1 MHFFAEAGD
10 DYDSANSARLLFNIS
25 LPKNERLSGA
35 ELRLYRQSIA
45 KGLRSS
51 MNKSDKKEKNA
62 KSWLIRVT
70 VYDIVGLP
78 TETADELQLRAI
90 DTSVLDV
97 RRTEWTSF
105 DVYQAVQR
113 WTSNPRANYGL
124 YVTITDINGS
134 DSVPDRHRE
143 HVRLKPLISAV
154 NTASDESQSGDPSTP
169 VQSSPVL
176 MSSADNSVNTNT
188 LDSANSAGDVRSDSA
203 SSTNSESPEDLSQA
217 SSDKSSAT
225 SVTHCDHQ
233 SQTETQPDQ
242 SVRGSAPS
250 RQWSP
255 QRQMSVDSEDYWA
268 QTQPLLLTYSET
280 VDDSSES
287 SENQI
292 NIRHKRQ
299 TNRKRQSHR
308 GKGRKD
314 NCRRHSLY
322 VDFSDVGWNDWIV
335 APPGYQ
341 AYYCSGEC
349 PFPLSDHLNST
360 NHAIV
365 QTLVNSVN
373 PSAVPKACCIPT
385 ELSPISMLYVDE
397 YDKVVL
403 KNYQDMVVEG
413 CGCR

>member
-1 MHFFAEAGD
+1 MSFTEAGD
-10 DYDSANSARLLFNIS
+10 VFNSPNSVRLLFNIS
-25 LPKNERLSGA
+25 LPKSERLSGA
-35 ELRLYRQSIA
+35 ELRLYRQSIL
-45 KGLRSS
+45 KELRSS
-51 MNKSDKKEKNA
+51 ISQSDKKGSKDQN
-62 KSWLIRVT
+62 WLIRVNI
-70 VYDIVGLP
+70 YDINGLP
-78 TETADELQLRAI
+78 TDTTDELMLRPI

-113 WTSNPRANYGL
+113 WTSNPKANYGL
-124 YVTITDINGS
+124 YVTITNINGS
-134 DSVPDRHRE
+134 DYVADRHRE
-143 HVRLKPLISAV
+143 HVRLKPLSSAV
-154 NTASDESQSGDPSTP
+154 NAAEDESQSGDPSTP

-176 MSSADNSVNTNT
+176 MSTTDNFVNTI
-188 LDSANSAGDVRSDSA
+188 DSANSPESA
-203 SSTNSESPEDLSQA
+203 SEPNCDTTEDMSKST
-217 SSDKSSAT
+217 SDKSSA
-225 SVTHCDHQ
+225 SHCKQ
-233 SQTETQPDQ
+233 QKTNAVKT
-242 SVRGSAPS
+242 VKL
-250 RQWSP
+250 
-255 QRQMSVDSEDYWA
+255 VDKDYWA
-268 QTQPLLLTYSET
+268 HTQPLLLTYS
-280 VDDSSES
+280 D
-287 SENQI
+287 
-292 NIRHKRQ
+292 NIVYSYSQDPSKKLKIRNKRQ
-299 TNRKRQSHR
+299 TSRKRHR

-373 PSAVPKACCIPT
+373 PAAVPKACCIPT